1 MPLGVITSLLALTH
15 PEPMI
20 GATFASLFLVA
31 NLVYQVHQ
39 GKSAPDIQGIIAGI
53 PAGCVIV
60 WLVV

>member
-1 MPLGVITSLLALTH
+1 MGVIAPLLVLTH
-15 PEPMI
+15 PEPVI
-20 GATFASLFLVA
+20 GATFAILFLVA

-60 WLVV
+60 RLVV